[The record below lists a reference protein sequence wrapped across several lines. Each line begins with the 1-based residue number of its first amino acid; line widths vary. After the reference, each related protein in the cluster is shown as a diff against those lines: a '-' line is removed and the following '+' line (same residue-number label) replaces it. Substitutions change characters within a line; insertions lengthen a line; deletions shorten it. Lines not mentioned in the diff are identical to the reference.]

1 MSLIAVLCAL
11 STLSVFSSAEESA
24 VKLARLLSPFS
35 DLLTRHRP
43 ESNAESAL
51 RWTLALQALEAE
63 Q

>member
-1 MSLIAVLCAL
+1 MSLLAVLCAL
-11 STLSVFSSAEESA
+11 SVFSSSEESA

-43 ESNAESAL
+43 ESNAESAV